1 MKKSTFIKII
11 SYILAICITV
21 TNIPMPVLAEEIS
34 KSKSTVQEGVE
45 EMTEGIVEKTENKT
59 VYQLKNGL
67 KKEVI
72 HDSNIRYYDD
82 GKLID
87 NDPSL
92 VEIKEDKT
100 SSNTD
105 LADYAYENKDGENK
119 HYFPEKVSNDTPILL
134 ENNKYQI
141 SMHPI
146 MDESKKVKL
155 GKEKTT
161 NIYDEE
167 VNIPIKASY
176 EFNELDSEIE
186 YISYD
191 NGIKENI
198 ILNKVPESNKFEF
211 EIYAKYLEAK
221 KCEIEESIVFYDK
234 DTKEVVASIDA
245 PFMNDATNKAYSED
259 ITYDIKLKEDS
270 KDIYILTM
278 TVDEDYLNSKDRQY
292 PVKID
297 PTITWTGDSN
307 IIDTY
312 IINGSSYADT
322 NFYDSGTTAFP
333 VGVGS
338 QGINRSLIKGKKL
351 FSTVEG
357 KYVEKA
363 TLTLSETSNNDS
375 LNKINAYRIIDDWKE
390 KTVTWNN
397 KPRYN
402 TSDGAYG
409 SFTTTGTLYKE
420 RNLNLTTY
428 AKKVANG
435 QIKDYGLMLKA
446 EDETTS
452 TGKYSKFYG
461 SRHSNTSLRP
471 KLELEYYDIPQQPT
485 SVGVSPQYMNGTK
498 GLKVSWEGIVST
510 TLSRVEYRVSKC
522 DDSGEEID
530 PQYIPYKT
538 LKTTS
543 SSSGSATISD
553 AINWPSGRYRI
564 YVRGVDNRNISGVGR
579 WRAIYIDK
587 TKPVIESMSATP
599 TSSSTNPI
607 GPKNISISWKVNE
620 KYLKDVQYSIDEG
633 SYSSVGSAAILNSKY
648 TISSS
653 KFNDSK
659 LYKIKLKAID
669 KAGNISSIKSVDVH
683 IDKTAPQIG
692 KLELKDS
699 SGNIITDTWTR
710 EKKPQICFSNVTEE
724 GSGIVIEN
732 IRYAVVKSGDSE
744 PESYSSPNDITFTSS
759 VNPYEGYFYRN
770 TEGYSGAYDIYV
782 KITDKAGNIAT
793 QKVTSKRDTIGPTGS
808 IEVENLTSSTD
819 LLSNTINI
827 TGIVDDKESGIKTS
841 NIKLYKLDDDGK
853 EDGSFE
859 PVVIYENATMSN
871 STAFDTTKLEN
882 GKYILKLYVED
893 NVAYKKTI
901 TKEITIVNK
910 IKAPKLISN
919 PIKDNP
925 ATISWRYDDSN
936 MIISGIQYKLE
947 DSNEWVDV
955 KDSNKVTGDFAVNLP
970 EKNGEYKVKVRAI
983 DKYGFEGDESTVIC
997 IVDRQNPTVNI
1008 TSVDKGIVKGTVTD
1022 DNFSEWKIY
1031 IKKESEED
1039 SSYQLLL
1046 EGKNSVEDK
1055 IIGILDLQGFEV
1067 GTYNIKLV
1075 GKDIVGNEESSVIKF
1090 EKNEDFTNAQ
1100 LIQPSFRVEREHYQ
1114 DYTSDSIVFKS
1125 TKKELSLKHEG
1136 LNLLSRVMA
1145 TTNWYIDNKN
1155 VGTGSKYEDDFSK
1168 YERNKN
1174 YQISVVNKD
1183 LLGNVKYSMPLIK
1196 NYEKKNISLSDGSS
1210 SSNSIVK
1217 NIKLDDKIASFRLI
1231 DTNIAKE
1238 ISYEIK
1244 IGNGEYTKINPEET
1258 YNIIDLSDEIET
1270 DSIFIR
1276 VSGADNSDIQ
1286 NLNDISLQLDYLN
1299 KEYFTISDIENY
1311 RPENL
1316 SAKDK
1321 INYKTYI
1328 KWDIPEGEFPKD
1340 IYYEVYRGTEPNFKP
1355 SNYTLVA
1362 KDVQA
1367 GYWSEPNINYSSTFY
1382 YKIRAVKRNKDGSI
1396 IEASSYSDEVSSTV
1410 VDSDEYTKRM
1420 GIKEYWEYVDVE
1432 MPNGTGHIEKSEG
1445 NFVYQQTDAVLPNE
1459 ELEVNLNRT
1468 YNSKSSA
1475 KSAFGIGWNHDYD
1488 IEILSLCEKDKL
1500 DEGKIALKD
1509 STGTIYYFHKKD
1521 DGTYISSMGKYINLL
1536 KEDVTDE
1543 VKIPD
1548 RSATSQGNAEITKTI
1563 NSSYTITTKDNGTYK
1578 FNSGGQLI
1586 YMSDSNNNFLLFE
1599 YDNNKGLIS
1608 KITTSKNISI
1618 EFVYNN
1624 IPGEDLLTVKEI
1636 ILPDNSKMQYS
1647 YDKSK
1652 LVSVDKVGH
1661 NEKITYK
1668 YEYDEKGNVNKVLD
1682 AEGNSYGINYD
1693 SKGRANEIVYPH
1705 SRNLFAETINLEYS
1719 DKATKTTTKKL
1730 VNGNVRSS
1738 EVDEFDS
1745 AFGNC
1750 LRSTDAEGFTTTY
1763 EYTNNLRTKE
1773 TSQVDYQ
1780 ALENGKVAWKK
1791 TEKTETTSYDNNENV
1806 TEEKDED
1813 GSTSSYEY
1821 SNIRSNEALNDLPT
1835 SLTERDGD
1843 GNLITDEIYEY
1854 DQYGNTTKVYDKI
1867 TNTTLLTTYTE
1878 DGEVES
1884 ETEILGSPSD
1894 GKVQSEAKYTYSYDE
1909 KGNKTEINTEV
1920 ADGTKV
1926 VTTTVYDVMGRQISC
1941 EEVFTE
1947 TSGKTSKK
1955 ITTNTFDSFGRLI
1968 ETVYKEGDKETTTK
1982 KSYYPNGTVESET
1995 AEDETVT
2002 SYTYDEMNRE
2012 ASETVN
2018 KGGLVKT
2025 WDTTYSYET
2034 VETFTGGE
2042 TKRTEYSFVSTET
2055 NPDGDIIGQTYQDAL
2070 GRTIREKENG
2080 VYVDLTYD
2088 GQENIITKYE
2098 AGQNAGSEKGILSV
2112 FLYDSLGNQTTT
2124 MLNPAYDSNE
2134 ETFYV
2139 DGDNTIVIAKKYDS
2153 SGNVIEDIDGEGNST
2168 KYEYDEEAR
2177 ISKVILPDSENNIT
2191 SFTYDKE
2198 NTDGTTSTIVT
2209 DANGNKSETVT
2220 NSQDLAVLIKDLGD
2234 GSINPITTA
2243 TEYNS
2248 KDNVVKETNT
2258 EGNYKTYEYDDKER
2272 LSALNYYDSKKN
2284 RTLRTEY
2291 EYDISDNITVMR
2303 DYKQSGDKL
2312 NLYRYTEYSYDILKR
2327 LVGYAELD
2335 ADHISGDLPTD
2346 AEKDSQK
2353 ITYEYDIDDNI
2364 TNVTYPSSTSSDVKG
2379 LKLTYNSDKWLQKI
2393 EAKVGVGHKLLREY
2407 NYLNDGKVASIKD
2420 YRDFAN
2426 GSKSTYT
2433 LRSFDY
2439 DSFGRAVGI
2448 TYTDSGKEEVLEKY
2462 EYTYN
2467 KNNHIM
2473 SEYLYNNYTS
2483 TTQRDEDSPSTIV
2496 DELREYEY
2504 DKLGRLTETN
2514 ISDNVSNSI
2523 SNTVYTYDKVGNRV
2537 KEAKD
2542 GKTTTYTYN
2551 SLNQLV
2557 SSVEVGSEDSKDGSE
2572 ESSEDEGE
2580 SHTTLSNK
2588 SYTYD
2593 LNGNQLRESDSVTN
2607 EVKCYTY
2614 DAANRMDNAMF
2625 TKAGIVTLNQVNT
2638 YNGNGQ
2644 RVEKSEN
2651 GQSTKYYYQDDSVLY
2666 TTGKADTSTELEE
2679 PENVEK
2685 LTGVTSLNLMGASG
2699 NAIATVRDISSN
2711 EGEKYYFYNKD
2722 MRESTTNL
2730 VNLEGKSEV
2739 SYEYTDFGETEIN
2752 GDENFYNEICYTG
2765 GIYDNKTGLYYLNAR
2780 YYNPEDGR
2788 FLTEDIYRGEFTDP
2802 SSLHLYAYCVN
2813 NPIAYT
2819 DPSGHFPIWGVI
2831 NAAWGAYDGYQYAKK
2846 KNLSGWKKA
2855 GAIVGGAVLGTIN
2868 PFKKLKVSKVFKRV
2882 AKIAKKRKSTR
2893 AIVKRVYKVARK
2905 TKSVKRK
2912 VTKKVSKKVT
2922 KTYGKIKC
2930 KITKK
2935 GCFTAGTL
2943 ISTQNGDVP
2952 IEDIEEGDLVW
2963 AQDPETGEVALKKV
2977 AQTFA
2982 KETDTILYIEVA
2994 GEVIE
2999 ATEQHVFY
3007 IDGVGWIPASMIE
3020 EGDVVVLQSGDKST
3034 VEKIDKVVHNEL
3046 ITVYNFE
3053 VEDFHTYFVSDASVL
3068 VHNTAPC
3075 AKAGED
3081 LYVGSYS
3088 KSSTANRKSGLNAT
3102 HTAHHAIQNAT
3113 SKVSRGRGASINLK
3127 KSIHEKTYTY
3137 RNPKLREGTRRQQ
3150 LAADI
3155 RELRGLLK
3163 EDGYNRKVINRQLKE
3178 LIRLNKELGNV

>member
-11 SYILAICITV
+11 SYILTICITV
-21 TNIPMPVLAEEIS
+21 TNIPMSVFAEEIS
-34 KSKSTVQEGVE
+34 KSNSTVEEGVE
-45 EMTEGIVEKTENKT
+45 EMTEGIIEKTKNKT

-119 HYFPEKVSNDTPILL
+119 HYFPEKVSDDTPILL

-270 KDIYILTM
+270 EDVYILTM

-312 IINGSSYADT
+312 IISGSSYADV
-322 NFYDSGTTAFP
+322 NFYNSGTTAFP
-333 VGVGS
+333 VGTGS

-375 LNKINAYRIIDDWKE
+375 LNKINAYRIIDDWNE

-587 TKPVIESMSATP
+587 TKPVIESMSVTP
-599 TSSSTNPI
+599 ISSSTNQI
-607 GPKNISISWKVNE
+607 GPENISISWKVNE

-659 LYKIKLKAID
+659 SYKIRLKAID
-669 KAGNISSIKSVDVH
+669 KSGNISSIKSADVY
-683 IDKTAPQIG
+683 IDKTAPKIG
-692 KLELKDS
+692 ELELKDS
-699 SGNIITDTWTR
+699 SGNIVTDIWTR

-724 GSGIVIEN
+724 GSGIAIEN
-732 IRYAVVKSGDSE
+732 IKYNVVKSGDDK

-782 KITDKAGNIAT
+782 KITDKAGNVTIER
-793 QKVTSKRDTIGPTGS
+793 VTSKRDTIGPTGS
-808 IEVENLTSSTD
+808 IQVENLTSSTE

-827 TGIVDDKESGIKTS
+827 TGIVEDKDGSGIKTS
-841 NIKLYKLDDDGK
+841 NITLHKLDANGQ
-853 EDGSFE
+853 EDTSFQ
-859 PVVIYENATMSN
+859 PVVIYENATISN
-871 STAFDTTKLEN
+871 STAFDTKKLEN

-901 TKEITIVNK
+901 TKEITIANK
-910 IKAPKLISN
+910 INAPKLISN

-925 ATISWRYDDSN
+925 ATVSWRYDDSS
-936 MIISGIQYKLE
+936 MIISGIQYKLS
-947 DSNEWVDV
+947 DSNEWVEV
-955 KDSNKVTGDFAVNLP
+955 KDSNKSTGDFTVNLP
-970 EKNGEYKVKVRAI
+970 EINGEYEVKVRAI
-983 DKYGFEGDESTVIC
+983 DKYGFEGDESAVMCT
-997 IVDRQNPTVNI
+997 VDRQNPTVNI
-1008 TSVDKGIVKGTVTD
+1008 TSVDNGIVKGTVTD
-1022 DNFSEWKIY
+1022 ENFSEWKIY

-1039 SSYQLLL
+1039 SSYQFLL
-1046 EGKNSVEDK
+1046 EGNNSVEDK
-1055 IIGILDLQGFEV
+1055 IIGILDLQDFEV

-1075 GKDIVGNEESSVIKF
+1075 GKDIVGNEESSVVSF

-1100 LIQPSFRVEREHYQ
+1100 LIQPSFRVEREYYQ
-1114 DYTSDSIVFKS
+1114 DYNSHSIVLKS
-1125 TKKELSLKHEG
+1125 TKNELSLKYEG
-1136 LNLLSRVMA
+1136 LNLLSMFMG
-1145 TTNWYIDNKN
+1145 TTNWYVDNKN
-1155 VGTGSKYEDDFSK
+1155 VGAGSKYEDDFSK

-1196 NYEKKNISLSDGSS
+1196 NYEVKNISLSDANS

-1217 NIKLDDKIASFRLI
+1217 NIKFDDKIASFRLLY
-1231 DTNIAKE
+1231 TNIAKE

-1270 DSIFIR
+1270 ESIFIR
-1276 VSGADNSDIQ
+1276 VSGTNNSDIQ

-1355 SNYTLVA
+1355 SSYTLVA

-1488 IEILSLCEKDKL
+1488 IEILSLCENDKL

-1509 STGTIYYFHKKD
+1509 STGTIYYFYKKY
-1521 DGTYISSMGKYINLL
+1521 DGTYISTMGKYINLL
-1536 KEDVTDE
+1536 KEDITDE

-1563 NSSYTITTKDNGTYK
+1563 NSSYTITTKDNNTYR

-1586 YMSDSNNNFLLFE
+1586 YMSDANNNFLLFE

-1608 KITTSKNISI
+1608 KITTSKNIPI
-1618 EFVYNN
+1618 EFVYNDV
-1624 IPGEDLLTVKEI
+1624 PGQDLLTVKEI
-1636 ILPDNSKMQYS
+1636 ILPDNSKIQYN
-1647 YDKSK
+1647 YKNSK
-1652 LVSVDKVGH
+1652 LISVDKVG
-1661 NEKITYK
+1661 EKETITYK
-1668 YEYDEKGNVNKVLD
+1668 YEYDSYDSNGKVNKVLD

-1693 SKGRANEIVYPH
+1693 SEHRANEIVYPH
-1705 SRNLFAETINLEYS
+1705 ASNLFAETVNLEYS

-1780 ALENGKVAWKK
+1780 ALENEKVVWKK
-1791 TEKTETTSYDNNENV
+1791 TEKSETTSYDNDENV
-1806 TEEKDED
+1806 TKETEED
-1813 GSTSSYEY
+1813 GSTSSYQY
-1821 SNIRSNEALNDLPT
+1821 NNDKNNEALNDLPT
-1835 SLTERDGD
+1835 SLTEYDGD
-1843 GNLITDEIYEY
+1843 GKLITDEIYEY

-1884 ETEILGSPSD
+1884 ETEILGSPSS
-1894 GKVQSEAKYTYSYDE
+1894 GNVQSEAKYTYSYDE

-1941 EEVFTE
+1941 EEIFTE

-1968 ETVYKEGDKETTTK
+1968 KTVYQEGDKVTTTE
-1982 KSYYPNGTVESET
+1982 KSYYPNGTTKSET
-1995 AEDETVT
+1995 AEDGTVT
-2002 SYTYDEMNRE
+2002 TYTYDEMNRE
-2012 ASETVN
+2012 ASETVQ
-2018 KGGLVKT
+2018 KDTLTKT
-2025 WDTTYSYET
+2025 WNTTYSYET
-2034 VETFTGGE
+2034 VETFTGGG

-2055 NPDGDIIGQTYQDAL
+2055 NPDGYIIGQTYQDAL

-2098 AGQNAGSEKGILSV
+2098 AGQNAGSEKGNLSV
-2112 FLYDSLGNQTTT
+2112 FLYDSLGNQTTS
-2124 MLNPAYDSNE
+2124 MLNPAYDSNAK
-2134 ETFYV
+2134 TFYV
-2139 DGDNTIVIAKKYDS
+2139 DGDNTITTTKKYDS

-2191 SFTYDKE
+2191 SFTYDKI
-2198 NTDGTTSTIVT
+2198 NTDGTTSTVVT
-2209 DANGNKSETVT
+2209 DANGNRSETIT

-2234 GSINPITTA
+2234 GFINSITTA

-2272 LSALNYYDSKKN
+2272 LSALNYYDSKNN

-2291 EYDISDNITVMR
+2291 KYESDILDNLVAMI

-2312 NLYRYTEYSYDILKR
+2312 NLYRYTGYTYDKLKR

-2335 ADHISGDLPTD
+2335 ADDISGDLPTD
-2346 AEKDSQK
+2346 EEIASHK

-2379 LKLTYNSDKWLQKI
+2379 LKFTYNSDKWLQKI
-2393 EAKVGVGHKLLREY
+2393 EAKVGLSNKLLREY

-2420 YRDFAN
+2420 YRDFAK
-2426 GSKSTYT
+2426 GSTNIYT
-2433 LRSFDY
+2433 LRSFNY
-2439 DSFGRAVGI
+2439 DNFGRATNI
-2448 TYTDSGKEEVLEKY
+2448 TYIDSGNEEVLEKY

-2483 TTQRDEDSPSTIV
+2483 TTQRDEDSPNTIV
-2496 DELREYEY
+2496 DELREYKY

-2514 ISDNVSNSI
+2514 INDNI
-2523 SNTVYTYDKVGNRV
+2523 SNTISNTAYTYDKVGNRV
-2537 KEAKD
+2537 KEVKD

-2557 SSVEVGSEDSKDGSE
+2557 SSVEVGSEDSEGGGE
-2572 ESSEDEGE
+2572 ESSDDDGE
-2580 SHTTLSNK
+2580 SHTTLSDK
-2588 SYTYD
+2588 TYTYD
-2593 LNGNQLRESDSVTN
+2593 GNGNQLRESDSVTN

-2614 DAANRMDNAMF
+2614 DAADRMNNAMF

-2651 GQSTKYYYQDDSVLY
+2651 GQSTKYYYQNDAVLY

-2679 PENVEK
+2679 PDDTEI
-2685 LTGVTSLNLMGASG
+2685 LTGVTSLNLMGNSE
-2699 NAIATVRDISSN
+2699 NAIATVRDISST

-2730 VNLEGKSEV
+2730 VNVEGKSEV

-2788 FLTEDIYRGEFTDP
+2788 FLTEDTYRGEFTDP

-2813 NPIAYT
+2813 NPVAYT
-2819 DPSGHFPIWGVI
+2819 DPSGHFPVWGVI

-2846 KNLSGWKKA
+2846 KNLRGWKKA
-2855 GAIVGGAVLGTIN
+2855 GAIAGGAVLGTIN
-2868 PFKKLKVSKVFKRV
+2868 PFKKLKVAKKIKRV
-2882 AKIAKKRKSTR
+2882 VKVAKKRKSTKVY
-2893 AIVKRVYKVARK
+2893 AKRVYKTVRK
-2905 TKSVKRK
+2905 SSKPKASSRK
-2912 VTKKVSKKVT
+2912 ISKKVSKVSSKKKTTTNTKIRRTSNKKVNN
-2922 KTYGKIKC
+2922 KDASV
-2930 KITKK
+2930 
-2935 GCFTAGTL
+2935 CFEAGTL
-2943 ISTQNGDVP
+2943 VSTEEGLVP
-2952 IEDIEEGDLVW
+2952 IEDIKEGDLVW
-2963 AQDPETGEVALKKV
+2963 SQNPETGEVKLKKV
-2977 AQTFA
+2977 EQLFIN
-2982 KETDTILYIEVA
+2982 KSNTILKIKVA
-2994 GEVIE
+2994 EEIIE

-3007 IDGVGWIPASMIE
+3007 IDNIGWIPANMIE
-3020 EGDVVVLQSGDKST
+3020 EGDKVVLQSGEKAI
-3034 VEKIDKVVHNEL
+3034 VEDIDKVIYDNL

-3068 VHNTAPC
+3068 VHNMCAQKVSTRLTAKE
-3075 AKAGED
+3075 AEKLAESMGF
-3081 LYVGSYS
+3081 Y
-3088 KSSTANRKSGLNAT
+3088 KIKRKSHGQPIFYNKKKKKYITPDVDSHNGGVWKKASTIEGLA
-3102 HTAHHAIQNAT
+3102 
-3113 SKVSRGRGASINLK
+3113 SRKTRDGTFDINLDK
-3127 KSIHEKTYTY
+3127 I
-3137 RNPKLREGTRRQQ
+3137 G
-3150 LAADI
+3150 D
-3155 RELRGLLK
+3155 
-3163 EDGYNRKVINRQLKE
+3163 
-3178 LIRLNKELGNV
+3178 

>member
-1 MKKSTFIKII
+1 
-11 SYILAICITV
+11 
-21 TNIPMPVLAEEIS
+21 
-34 KSKSTVQEGVE
+34 
-45 EMTEGIVEKTENKT
+45 
-59 VYQLKNGL
+59 
-67 KKEVI
+67 
-72 HDSNIRYYDD
+72 
-82 GKLID
+82 
-87 NDPSL
+87 
-92 VEIKEDKT
+92 
-100 SSNTD
+100 
-105 LADYAYENKDGENK
+105 
-119 HYFPEKVSNDTPILL
+119 
-134 ENNKYQI
+134 
-141 SMHPI
+141 
-146 MDESKKVKL
+146 
-155 GKEKTT
+155 
-161 NIYDEE
+161 
-167 VNIPIKASY
+167 
-176 EFNELDSEIE
+176 
-186 YISYD
+186 
-191 NGIKENI
+191 
-198 ILNKVPESNKFEF
+198 
-211 EIYAKYLEAK
+211 
-221 KCEIEESIVFYDK
+221 
-234 DTKEVVASIDA
+234 
-245 PFMNDATNKAYSED
+245 
-259 ITYDIKLKEDS
+259 
-270 KDIYILTM
+270 
-278 TVDEDYLNSKDRQY
+278 
-292 PVKID
+292 
-297 PTITWTGDSN
+297 
-307 IIDTY
+307 
-312 IINGSSYADT
+312 
-322 NFYDSGTTAFP
+322 
-333 VGVGS
+333 
-338 QGINRSLIKGKKL
+338 
-351 FSTVEG
+351 
-357 KYVEKA
+357 
-363 TLTLSETSNNDS
+363 
-375 LNKINAYRIIDDWKE
+375 
-390 KTVTWNN
+390 
-397 KPRYN
+397 
-402 TSDGAYG
+402 
-409 SFTTTGTLYKE
+409 
-420 RNLNLTTY
+420 
-428 AKKVANG
+428 
-435 QIKDYGLMLKA
+435 MLKA

-471 KLELEYYDIPQQPT
+471 KFTLEYYDGPQQPT
-485 SVGVSPQYMNGTK
+485 SVDISPQYMNGSQS
-498 GLKVSWEGIVST
+498 LKVSWEGITSKS
-510 TLSRVEYRVSKC
+510 LNRVQYRIAKC
-522 DDSGEEID
+522 DDNGNVTDSE
-530 PQYIPYKT
+530 YIPYKT

-553 AINWPSGRYRI
+553 AKNWPSGRYRI
-564 YVRGVDNRNISGVGR
+564 YVRGVDNGNINGVGR
-579 WRAIYIDK
+579 WRSIYIDK
-587 TKPVIESMSATP
+587 ANPVIESMSVTP

-633 SYSSVGSAAILNSKY
+633 SYSSVGSTAISNSKY
-648 TISSS
+648 TIPSS

-659 LYKIKLKAID
+659 SYKIKLKAID
-669 KAGNISSIKSVDVH
+669 KAGNISPIKSVDVH

-699 SGNIITDTWTR
+699 SGNTITDTWTR

-724 GSGIVIEN
+724 GSGIAIEN
-732 IRYAVVKSGDSE
+732 IRYAVVKSGNDE
-744 PESYSSPNDITFTSS
+744 PESYSSPKDIKFTSS

-782 KITDKAGNIAT
+782 KITDKAGNVIIER
-793 QKVTSKRDTIGPTGS
+793 VTSKRDTIGPTGS

-827 TGIVDDKESGIKTS
+827 TGIVNDKESGIKTS
-841 NIKLYKLDDDGK
+841 NMKLYKLDDNGK

-859 PVVIYENATMSN
+859 PMVIYENATMSN

-919 PIKDNP
+919 PIKYNP

-947 DSNEWVDV
+947 NSDEWVDV
-955 KDSNKVTGDFAVNLP
+955 KDSNKVTGDFTVNLP

-1008 TSVDKGIVKGTVTD
+1008 TSVDRGIVKGTVTD
-1022 DNFSEWKIY
+1022 ENFSEWKIY
-1031 IKKESEED
+1031 IKKEKEED
-1039 SSYQLLL
+1039 SSYKLLL

-1055 IIGILDLQGFEV
+1055 IIGILDLQSFEV

-1075 GKDIVGNEESSVIKF
+1075 GKDIVGNEGSSVVKF
-1090 EKNEDFTNAQ
+1090 EKNEHFTNVE
-1100 LIQPSFRVEREHYQ
+1100 LIQPSFRVEREYYQ
-1114 DYTSDSIVFKS
+1114 DYTSDSIVLKS
-1125 TKKELSLKHEG
+1125 TKKELSLKYEG
-1136 LNLLSRVMA
+1136 LNLLSRLTG
-1145 TTNWYIDNKN
+1145 TTNWYINNKS

-1196 NYEKKNISLSDGSS
+1196 NYEMKNISLSDANS
-1210 SSNSIVK
+1210 SSNCIVK
-1217 NIKLDDKIASFRLI
+1217 NIKFGDKIASFRLI
-1231 DTNIAKE
+1231 DTNIAKK

-1258 YNIIDLSDEIET
+1258 YNLIDLSDEIET

-1276 VSGADNSDIQ
+1276 VSGTNNSDIQ
-1286 NLNDISLQLDYLN
+1286 NLNDISLQLDCLN

-1420 GIKEYWEYVDVE
+1420 GIKEYWEYVDIE

-1445 NFVYQQTDAVLPNE
+1445 NFVYQQKDAVLPNE

-1521 DGTYISSMGKYINLL
+1521 DGTYVSSMGKYINLL
-1536 KEDVTDE
+1536 KKDITDE

-1586 YMSDSNNNFLLFE
+1586 YMSDANNNFLLFE
-1599 YDNNKGLIS
+1599 YDNNKGVIS

-1636 ILPDNSKMQYS
+1636 ILPDGSKMQYKYEES
-1647 YDKSK
+1647 R
-1652 LVSVDKVGH
+1652 LVSVDKVGDSE
-1661 NEKITYK
+1661 NITYN
-1668 YEYDEKGNVNKVLD
+1668 YEYDKNGNVNKVLD

-1693 SKGRANEIVYPH
+1693 SKDRANEIVYPH
-1705 SRNLFAETINLEYS
+1705 ARNLFAETVNIEYS
-1719 DKATKTTTKKL
+1719 DTATKTTTKKL

-1763 EYTNNLRTKE
+1763 EYKDNLRTKE
-1773 TSQVDYQ
+1773 TSEVDYQ
-1780 ALENGKVAWKK
+1780 ALENGKVVWKK
-1791 TEKTETTSYDNNENV
+1791 TEKSETTSYDNNENV

-1813 GSTSSYEY
+1813 GSTSSYQY
-1821 SNIRSNEALNDLPT
+1821 SNKRSDEALNNLPT
-1835 SLTERDGD
+1835 SLKEHDGD

-1878 DGEVES
+1878 DGEVEN

-1968 ETVYKEGDKETTTK
+1968 KTVYKEGDKVTTTE
-1982 KSYYPNGTVESET
+1982 KSYYPNGTTKSET
-1995 AEDETVT
+1995 AEDGTTT

-2034 VETFTGGE
+2034 VETFTGKG

-2055 NPDGDIIGQTYQDAL
+2055 NPDGDIIGQTYQDTL

-2098 AGQNAGSEKGILSV
+2098 AGQNSGSEKGILSV

-2124 MLNPAYDSNE
+2124 MLNPAYDSNAK
-2134 ETFYV
+2134 TFYV
-2139 DGDNTIVIAKKYDS
+2139 DGDNTITTTKKYDS

-2168 KYEYDEEAR
+2168 KYEYDKEAR

-2209 DANGNKSETVT
+2209 DANGNESKTIT

-2234 GSINPITTA
+2234 GSIKPITTA

-2291 EYDISDNITVMR
+2291 EYESDISDNLVAMI
-2303 DYKQSGDKL
+2303 DYKQSGGKL
-2312 NLYRYTEYSYDILKR
+2312 NLYRYTRYSYDSLNRII
-2327 LVGYAELD
+2327 GYAELD
-2335 ADHISGDLPTD
+2335 ADHISGSLPTDADHISGSLPTD
-2346 AEKDSQK
+2346 AEIDSQK

-2379 LKLTYNSDKWLQKI
+2379 LKFTYNSDKWLQKI
-2393 EAKVGVGHKLLREY
+2393 EAKVKVGYKLLREY

-2420 YRDFAN
+2420 YRDFAK

-2433 LRSFDY
+2433 LRSFKY
-2439 DSFGRAVGI
+2439 DSFGRAIDI

-2514 ISDNVSNSI
+2514 ISDKVSNTI

-2537 KEAKD
+2537 KEIKD

-2588 SYTYD
+2588 AYTYD

-2614 DAANRMDNAMF
+2614 DAANRMDKAMF

-2651 GQSTKYYYQDDSVLY
+2651 GQSTKYYYQGDSVLY

-2679 PENVEK
+2679 PEDVEK

-2699 NAIATVRDISSN
+2699 NAIATVRDISST

-2730 VNLEGKSEV
+2730 VNVEGKSEV
-2739 SYEYTDFGETEIN
+2739 AYEYTDFGETEIN

-2788 FLTEDIYRGEFTDP
+2788 FLTEDTYRGEFTDP
-2802 SSLHLYAYCVN
+2802 SSLHLYAYCTN
-2813 NPIAYT
+2813 NPISYT
-2819 DPSGHFPIWGVI
+2819 DPSGHFPILLAFD
-2831 NAAWGAYDGYQYAKK
+2831 AAWGAYDGYQYAKK
-2846 KNLSGWKKA
+2846 KNLRGWKKA

-2868 PFKKLKVSKVFKRV
+2868 PFKALKVGKVFKRV
-2882 AKIAKKRKSTR
+2882 AKIVKKRKSTK
-2893 AIVKRVYKVARK
+2893 AIAKRVYRVVRK
-2905 TKSVKRK
+2905 TKSITRK
-2912 VTKKVSKKVT
+2912 VAKKVSKKVT
-2922 KTYGKIKC
+2922 KIPKKKKI
-2930 KITKK
+2930 IVSTKK
-2935 GCFTAGTL
+2935 RRKGNRKVKNKIDSVCFVSGTL
-2943 ISTQNGDVP
+2943 VSTEDGLNP
-2952 IEDIEEGDLVW
+2952 IEDIKEGDLVW
-2963 AQDPETGEVALKKV
+2963 SQNPGTDEIKLKKV
-2977 AQTFA
+2977 VQLF
-2982 KETDTILYIEVA
+2982 KNKTDTILRIKVA
-2994 GEVIE
+2994 GEIIE

-3007 IDGVGWIPASMIE
+3007 IDNVGWIPANMIE
-3020 EGDVVVLQSGDKST
+3020 EGDVVVLQSGERAI
-3034 VEKIDKVVHNEL
+3034 VEDIDKIVYDEP

-3053 VEDFHTYFVSDASVL
+3053 VEDFHTYFVSNASVL
-3068 VHNTAPC
+3068 VHNMC
-3075 AKAGED
+3075 AQQ
-3081 LYVGSYS
+3081 VGTKLTSKEAKKLAESMGFYRINETSHGQAIFYS
-3088 KSSTANRKSGLNAT
+3088 KKKKKYITADVDKHNGGVWKMASSIKGLA
-3102 HTAHHAIQNAT
+3102 
-3113 SKVSRGRGASINLK
+3113 SKKTRDGTFDRNLK
-3127 KSIHEKTYTY
+3127 QIGK
-3137 RNPKLREGTRRQQ
+3137 
-3150 LAADI
+3150 
-3155 RELRGLLK
+3155 
-3163 EDGYNRKVINRQLKE
+3163 
-3178 LIRLNKELGNV
+3178 

>member
-11 SYILAICITV
+11 SYMLTICITV
-21 TNIPMPVLAEEIS
+21 TNIPISVFAEEIS
-34 KSKSTVQEGVE
+34 KSESKVEEGVE
-45 EMTEGIVEKTENKT
+45 EMTEGIIEKTENKT

-100 SSNTD
+100 GSNTD

-211 EIYAKYLEAK
+211 EIYAKDLEAK
-221 KCEIEESIVFYDK
+221 KCELEESIVFYDK
-234 DTKEVVASIDA
+234 NTKEVVASIDA

-259 ITYDIKLKEDS
+259 ITYNIKPKEDS
-270 KDIYILTM
+270 KDLYILTM

-297 PTITWTGDSN
+297 PSVTWTGDSN

-312 IINGSSYADT
+312 IISGSSYAGI
-322 NFYDSGTTAFP
+322 NFYNSGTTAFP
-333 VGVGS
+333 VGRGS

-363 TLTLSETSNNDS
+363 TLTLCETSNNQS
-375 LNKINAYRIIDDWKE
+375 SNKINAYRIIDDWKE

-397 KPRYN
+397 KPRYS

-428 AKKVANG
+428 ARKIASN

-446 EDETTS
+446 ENETTS

-471 KLELEYYDIPQQPT
+471 KFTLEYYDGPQQPT
-485 SVGVSPQYMNGTK
+485 SVDISPQYMNGSQS
-498 GLKVSWEGIVST
+498 LKVSWEGITSKS
-510 TLSRVEYRVSKC
+510 LNRVQYRIAKC
-522 DDSGEEID
+522 DDNGNVTDSE
-530 PQYIPYKT
+530 YIPYKT

-553 AINWPSGRYRI
+553 AKNWPSGRYRI
-564 YVRGVDNRNISGVGR
+564 YVRGVDNGNINGIGR
-579 WRAIYIDK
+579 WRSIYIDK
-587 TKPVIESMSATP
+587 ANPVIESMSVTP

-633 SYSSVGSAAILNSKY
+633 SYSSVGSTAISNSKY
-648 TISSS
+648 TIPSS

-659 LYKIKLKAID
+659 SYKIKLKAID
-669 KAGNISSIKSVDVH
+669 KAGNISPIKSVDVH

-699 SGNIITDTWTR
+699 SGNTITDTWTR

-724 GSGIVIEN
+724 GSGIAIEN
-732 IRYAVVKSGDSE
+732 IRYAVVKSGNDE
-744 PESYSSPNDITFTSS
+744 PESYSSPKDIKFTSS

-782 KITDKAGNIAT
+782 KITDKAGNVIIER
-793 QKVTSKRDTIGPTGS
+793 VTSKRDTIGPTGS

-827 TGIVDDKESGIKTS
+827 TGIVNDKESGIKTS
-841 NIKLYKLDDDGK
+841 NMKLYKLDDNGK

-947 DSNEWVDV
+947 NSDEWVDV
-955 KDSNKVTGDFAVNLP
+955 KDSNKVTGDFTVNLP

-983 DKYGFEGDESTVIC
+983 DKYGFEGHESTVIC

-1008 TSVDKGIVKGTVTD
+1008 TSVDRGIVKGTVTD
-1022 DNFSEWKIY
+1022 ENFSEWKIY
-1031 IKKESEED
+1031 IKKEKEED
-1039 SSYQLLL
+1039 SSYKLLL

-1055 IIGILDLQGFEV
+1055 IIGILDLQSFEV

-1075 GKDIVGNEESSVIKF
+1075 GKDIVGNEGSSVVKF
-1090 EKNEDFTNAQ
+1090 EKNEHFTNVE
-1100 LIQPSFRVEREHYQ
+1100 LIQPSFRVEREYYQ
-1114 DYTSDSIVFKS
+1114 DYTSDSIVLKS
-1125 TKKELSLKHEG
+1125 TKKELSLKYEG
-1136 LNLLSRVMA
+1136 LNLLSRLTG
-1145 TTNWYIDNKN
+1145 TTNWYINNKS

-1196 NYEKKNISLSDGSS
+1196 NYEMRNISLSDANS

-1217 NIKLDDKIASFRLI
+1217 NIKFGDKIASFRLI
-1231 DTNIAKE
+1231 DTNIAKK

-1258 YNIIDLSDEIET
+1258 YNLIDLSDEIET

-1276 VSGADNSDIQ
+1276 VSGTNNSDIQ
-1286 NLNDISLQLDYLN
+1286 NLNDISLQLDCLN

-1420 GIKEYWEYVDVE
+1420 GIKEYWEYVDIE

-1445 NFVYQQTDAVLPNE
+1445 NFVYQQKDAVLPNE

-1521 DGTYISSMGKYINLL
+1521 DGTYVSSMGKYINLL
-1536 KEDVTDE
+1536 KKDITDE

-1586 YMSDSNNNFLLFE
+1586 YMSDANNNFLLFE
-1599 YDNNKGLIS
+1599 YDNNKGVIS

-1624 IPGEDLLTVKEI
+1624 TPGEDLLTVKEI
-1636 ILPDNSKMQYS
+1636 ILPDNSKMQYKYEES
-1647 YDKSK
+1647 R
-1652 LVSVDKVGH
+1652 LVSVDKVGDSE
-1661 NEKITYK
+1661 NITYN
-1668 YEYDEKGNVNKVLD
+1668 YEYDKNGNVNKVLD

-1705 SRNLFAETINLEYS
+1705 ARNLFAETVNIEYS
-1719 DKATKTTTKKL
+1719 DTATKTTTKKL

-1763 EYTNNLRTKE
+1763 EYKDNLRTKE
-1773 TSQVDYQ
+1773 TSEVDYQ
-1780 ALENGKVAWKK
+1780 ALENGKVVWKK
-1791 TEKTETTSYDNNENV
+1791 TEKSETTSYDNNENV

-1813 GSTSSYEY
+1813 GSTSSYQY
-1821 SNIRSNEALNDLPT
+1821 SNKRSDEELNNLPT
-1835 SLTERDGD
+1835 SLKEHDGD

-1909 KGNKTEINTEV
+1909 KGNKTEINSEV

-1926 VTTTVYDVMGRQISC
+1926 VTTTVYDVMGRQIST
-1941 EEVFTE
+1941 EEEFKE

-1968 ETVYKEGDKETTTK
+1968 ETVYKEGDKKTTTE
-1982 KSYYPNGTVESET
+1982 KSYYPNGTTKSEK
-1995 AEDETVT
+1995 AEDGTIT

-2034 VETFTGGE
+2034 VETFTGKG

-2070 GRTIREKENG
+2070 GRTVREKENG

-2124 MLNPAYDSNE
+2124 MLNPAYDSNAK
-2134 ETFYV
+2134 TFYV
-2139 DGDNTIVIAKKYDS
+2139 DGDNTITTTKKYDS

-2168 KYEYDEEAR
+2168 KYEYDKEAR

-2209 DANGNKSETVT
+2209 DANGNKSETIT

-2234 GSINPITTA
+2234 GSIKPITTA

-2272 LSALNYYDSKKN
+2272 LSAVNYYDSKKN

-2291 EYDISDNITVMR
+2291 EYESDISDNLVAMI
-2303 DYKQSGDKL
+2303 DYKQSDGKL
-2312 NLYRYTEYSYDILKR
+2312 NLYRYTRYSYDSLKR

-2335 ADHISGDLPTD
+2335 AEHISGDSPTD
-2346 AEKDSQK
+2346 AEIDSQK

-2379 LKLTYNSDKWLQKI
+2379 LKFTYNSDKWLQKI
-2393 EAKVGVGHKLLREY
+2393 EAKVKVGHKLLREY

-2420 YRDFAN
+2420 YRDFAK

-2433 LRSFDY
+2433 LRSFKY
-2439 DSFGRAVGI
+2439 DSFGRAIGI

-2483 TTQRDEDSPSTIV
+2483 TTQRDEDSPKTTV

-2514 ISDNVSNSI
+2514 IRDNISNSI
-2523 SNTVYTYDKVGNRV
+2523 SSTVYTYDKVGNRV

-2588 SYTYD
+2588 AYTYD

-2614 DAANRMDNAMF
+2614 DAANRMDKAMF

-2699 NAIATVRDISSN
+2699 NAIATVRDISSA
-2711 EGEKYYFYNKD
+2711 EGEKYFFYNKD

-2730 VNLEGKSEV
+2730 VNVEGKSEV
-2739 SYEYTDFGETEIN
+2739 AYEYTDFGETEIN

-2788 FLTEDIYRGEFTDP
+2788 FLTEDTYRGEFTDP
-2802 SSLHLYAYCVN
+2802 SSLHLYAYCTN
-2813 NPIAYT
+2813 NPISYT
-2819 DPSGHFPIWGVI
+2819 DPSGHFPILLAFD
-2831 NAAWGAYDGYQYAKK
+2831 AAWGAYDGYQYAKK
-2846 KNLSGWKKA
+2846 KNLRGWKKA
-2855 GAIVGGAVLGTIN
+2855 GAIVGGAILGTIN
-2868 PFKKLKVSKVFKRV
+2868 PFKALKVGKVFKRV
-2882 AKIAKKRKSTR
+2882 AKVVKKRKSTK
-2893 AIVKRVYKVARK
+2893 AIAKRVYRVVRK
-2905 TKSVKRK
+2905 SKSITRK

-2922 KTYGKIKC
+2922 KIPKKKKTIVSTKKRRTGNRKAKVYKGASKGSKGANLPLGSKRNPMNQPKNPTYQRVRNTSTSISGRKYSGHALDRMQDRGIMPSVIENTIKYGSITPRGYGGKTQYYDSVNNVSVVLNEAGKVITVTYGK
-2930 KITKK
+2930 
-2935 GCFTAGTL
+2935 
-2943 ISTQNGDVP
+2943 
-2952 IEDIEEGDLVW
+2952 
-2963 AQDPETGEVALKKV
+2963 
-2977 AQTFA
+2977 
-2982 KETDTILYIEVA
+2982 
-2994 GEVIE
+2994 
-2999 ATEQHVFY
+2999 
-3007 IDGVGWIPASMIE
+3007 
-3020 EGDVVVLQSGDKST
+3020 
-3034 VEKIDKVVHNEL
+3034 
-3046 ITVYNFE
+3046 
-3053 VEDFHTYFVSDASVL
+3053 
-3068 VHNTAPC
+3068 
-3075 AKAGED
+3075 
-3081 LYVGSYS
+3081 
-3088 KSSTANRKSGLNAT
+3088 
-3102 HTAHHAIQNAT
+3102 
-3113 SKVSRGRGASINLK
+3113 
-3127 KSIHEKTYTY
+3127 
-3137 RNPKLREGTRRQQ
+3137 
-3150 LAADI
+3150 
-3155 RELRGLLK
+3155 
-3163 EDGYNRKVINRQLKE
+3163 
-3178 LIRLNKELGNV
+3178 